1 MPEDIRD
8 KFTFARKSTDHRG
21 YFRKMTVEEDVITPT
36 PNENKSSILIISE
49 AFTTEDAIN
58 RVGFG
63 KFQAKLIILSGFVWM
78 AKSFHTVLEN
88 YINSLTTCD
97 WSLLRWH
104 AAFMVTLTTVCTVFG
119 CILYGIVSDIYGRR
133 TALTSSLIFA
143 FVFSAVSVGLPGY
156 IWFLV
161 FRAIAAFSTGG
172 FAQALTLC
180 CEYIPGNKRGR
191 VFFILSCFWAVGVV
205 AMLGILYATTRPYE
219 YHWRLFAAVGTIPA
233 FIAMVMMRFF
243 PESLHFL
250 VVSNEYDSAK
260 NIAAELARSNC
271 KALPRG
277 QLHPVRNDFK
287 RGNICHLLSA
297 VHARSTL
304 LFWYMGLTTAIAF
317 FSLDAMSPY
326 YLGDV
331 VDNKAINSTA
341 SNFMGDLFKP
351 VRCMQNVTG
360 DEFVKIL
367 WTNALDFPGF
377 IVYMLLVDV
386 IDRKK
391 LLCASYLLTC
401 LFIGLLF
408 LKTEDTLMLAS
419 FIFCARTLLLGQID
433 MLLLMTSETF
443 PTTVRGTAVGVQMST
458 FYLGFFLTPYISAG
472 FLNLELEFLAGFCCV
487 IAFIAAIASALLTWE
502 TRGLELAD
510 TPADR

>member
-1 MPEDIRD
+1 M
-8 KFTFARKSTDHRG
+8 
-21 YFRKMTVEEDVITPT
+21 VIEPGLEPKTRQ
-36 PNENKSSILIISE
+36 KLCLSS
-49 AFTTEDAIN
+49 
-58 RVGFG
+58 VC
-63 KFQAKLIILSGFVWM
+63 
-78 AKSFHTVLEN
+78 VLEQ
-88 YINSLTTCD
+88 
-97 WSLLRWH
+97 
-104 AAFMVTLTTVCTVFG
+104 
-119 CILYGIVSDIYGRR
+119 
-133 TALTSSLIFA
+133 
-143 FVFSAVSVGLPGY
+143 SATKAHH
-156 IWFLV
+156 IK
-161 FRAIAAFSTGG
+161 
-172 FAQALTLC
+172 LTLC

-205 AMLGILYATTRPYE
+205 AMLSILYATTRPHE

-331 VDNKAINSTA
+331 ADNKAINSTA

-408 LKTEDTLMLAS
+408 LKTEELDDAESSCLKP
-419 FIFCARTLLLGQID
+419 LLFSSHRFSIGL
-433 MLLLMTSETF
+433 TSGDF
-443 PTTVRGTAVGVQMST
+443 VQV
-458 FYLGFFLTPYISAG
+458 
-472 FLNLELEFLAGFCCV
+472 N
-487 IAFIAAIASALLTWE
+487 
-502 TRGLELAD
+502 
-510 TPADR
+510 